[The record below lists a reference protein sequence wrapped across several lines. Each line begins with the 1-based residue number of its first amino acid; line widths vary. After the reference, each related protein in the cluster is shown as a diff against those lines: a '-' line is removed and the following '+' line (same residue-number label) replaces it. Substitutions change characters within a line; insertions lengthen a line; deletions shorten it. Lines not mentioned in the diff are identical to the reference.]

1 MCPAQELEDQHRAL
15 EAEIGELRELRD
27 REALSGDVRELEL
40 ELKVG
45 CVYL

>member
-15 EAEIGELRELRD
+15 EAEIGELRD